1 MSGDLKR
8 RNVVLARCMR
18 AFCVLALIPFGAT
31 VETAHPSNTH
41 LLYLGGDVV
50 LTLWAGLL
58 YRIATRRWMGNG
70 DD

>member
-1 MSGDLKR
+1 
-8 RNVVLARCMR
+8 MR
-18 AFCVLALIPFGAT
+18 AFCVLVLIPFGAA
-31 VETAHPSNTH
+31 VEAARPSDTH

-58 YRIATRRWMGNG
+58 YRIATCRWMGNG